1 MKHRPEP
8 DIIRLSNI
16 SENRFLTGQ
25 TEFGVENE
33 SSPQKTFSSLLF
45 SSLLFSSLLF
55 SSLLFSSAARAAGE
69 GSGRGPYVQADLA
82 YAYEHITHDYPEP
95 AGAKKGK
102 ISTVSDYFRNIRT
115 HSIHPRV
122 SVGYDFG
129 GWRIAADYARYRKWN
144 DSKYS
149 VSIKELKENK
159 GENINVAQYLK
170 TENQENG
177 SFHAVSSLGLSAV
190 YDFKLNDKFKPY
202 IGARV
207 AYGHIRHQ
215 HRSVEQETT
224 IVTTYLQSGKPSPI
238 IRGPTPKP
246 AHQESNS
253 IRRVGLGVIAGVGF
267 DITPNLTLDAG
278 YRYHNW
284 GRLENTRFKTHEASL
299 GVRYRF

>member
-1 MKHRPEP
+1 AK
-8 DIIRLSNI
+8 N
-16 SENRFLTGQ
+16 
-25 TEFGVENE
+25 
-33 SSPQKTFSSLLF
+33 LLF

-55 SSLLFSSAARAAGE
+55 SSLLFSSAAQAASEDG
-69 GSGRGPYVQADLA
+69 GRGPYVQADLA
-82 YAYEHITHDYPEP
+82 YAAERITHDYPEP
-95 AGAKKGK
+95 TGAKKGTT

-144 DSKYS
+144 NSKYS
-149 VSIKELKENK
+149 VSIKELKNNNK
-159 GENINVAQYLK
+159 KKKK

-207 AYGHIRHQ
+207 AYGHVRH
-215 HRSVEQETT
+215 SIDSTKKTT
-224 IVTTYLQSGKPSPI
+224 EIVTTVGSNKAADTVLVGISTQN
-238 IRGPTPKP
+238 
-246 AHQESNS
+246 AHHQSNS
-253 IRRVGLGVIAGVGF
+253 IRRVGLGVIAGIGF
-267 DITPNLTLDAG
+267 DITPNLTLDTG

-299 GVRYRF
+299 GMRYRF

>member
-1 MKHRPEP
+1 M
-8 DIIRLSNI
+8 
-16 SENRFLTGQ
+16 
-25 TEFGVENE
+25 
-33 SSPQKTFSSLLF
+33 
-45 SSLLFSSLLF
+45 
-55 SSLLFSSAARAAGE
+55 
-69 GSGRGPYVQADLA
+69 QADLA

-95 AGAKKGK
+95 TAQKKGTT

-144 DSKYS
+144 NNKYS
-149 VSIKELKENK
+149 VSIKELKNNK
-159 GENINVAQYLK
+159 KK

-207 AYGHIRHQ
+207 AYGHVRH
-215 HRSVEQETT
+215 SISTKKTT
-224 IVTTYLQSGKPSPI
+224 EFLTVAGTPGRVPGVYKASTTPG
-238 IRGPTPKP
+238 

-267 DITPNLTLDAG
+267 DITPKLTLDAG

-299 GVRYRF
+299 GMRYRF

>member
-1 MKHRPEP
+1 MQPAKN
-8 DIIRLSNI
+8 LL
-16 SENRFLTGQ
+16 F
-25 TEFGVENE
+25 
-33 SSPQKTFSSLLF
+33 SSLLFSSLLFSSLLF

-55 SSLLFSSAARAAGE
+55 SSLLFSSAAQAASE
-69 GSGRGPYVQADLA
+69 DNGRGPYVQADLA
-82 YAYEHITHDYPEP
+82 YAAERITHDYPKP
-95 AGAKKGK
+95 TDPKKGKK

-129 GWRIAADYARYRKWN
+129 SWRIAADYARYRKWN
-144 DSKYS
+144 NNKYS
-149 VSIKELKENK
+149 VNIENVQIRKEN
-159 GENINVAQYLK
+159 GNRIDRK

-177 SFHAVSSLGLSAV
+177 TFHAASSLGLSAV

-207 AYGHIRHQ
+207 AYGHVRHSIDSTKKATEFLTAAGAPGAAPTVYPPHKNTQ
-215 HRSVEQETT
+215 DDHR
-224 IVTTYLQSGKPSPI
+224 
-238 IRGPTPKP
+238 
-246 AHQESNS
+246 ESNS

-267 DITPNLTLDAG
+267 DITPKLTLDAG

>member
-1 MKHRPEP
+1 MQPAK
-8 DIIRLSNI
+8 N
-16 SENRFLTGQ
+16 
-25 TEFGVENE
+25 
-33 SSPQKTFSSLLF
+33 LLF

-55 SSLLFSSAARAAGE
+55 SSLLFPSAAQAASE
-69 GSGRGPYVQADLA
+69 GNGRGPYVQADLA
-82 YAYEHITHDYPEP
+82 YAAERITHDYPEP
-95 AGAKKGK
+95 TGAKKGTT

-144 DSKYS
+144 NNKYS
-149 VSIKELKENK
+149 V
-159 GENINVAQYLK
+159 NIEKVQEVGKNRIDRK

-207 AYGHIRHQ
+207 AYGHVRHSIDSTKKTTEFVTSAGAPGGAPTVYSPHKNTQ
-215 HRSVEQETT
+215 DDHRE
-224 IVTTYLQSGKPSPI
+224 GD
-238 IRGPTPKP
+238 
-246 AHQESNS
+246 S

-267 DITPNLTLDAG
+267 DITPNL
-278 YRYHNW
+278 
-284 GRLENTRFKTHEASL
+284 
-299 GVRYRF
+299 

>member
-1 MKHRPEP
+1 MQPAKN
-8 DIIRLSNI
+8 LL
-16 SENRFLTGQ
+16 F
-25 TEFGVENE
+25 
-33 SSPQKTFSSLLF
+33 SSLLFSSLLF

-55 SSLLFSSAARAAGE
+55 SSLLFSSAAQAAGE
-69 GSGRGPYVQADLA
+69 GNGRGPYVQADLA
-82 YAYEHITHDYPEP
+82 YAYEHITRDYPD
-95 AGAKKGK
+95 ASGANQGKK

-144 DSKYS
+144 DNKYS
-149 VSIKELKENK
+149 VSIKELLRNK
-159 GENINVAQYLK
+159 DNGNRIDRK

-177 SFHAVSSLGLSAV
+177 TFHAVSSLGLSAV

-207 AYGHIRHQ
+207 AYGHVRH
-215 HRSVEQETT
+215 SIDSTKKTT
-224 IVTTYLQSGKPSPI
+224 EFLVAAGQDG
-238 IRGPTPKP
+238 GAPTVYDNGSTQD
-246 AHQESNS
+246 AHQESDS

-267 DITPNLTLDAG
+267 DITPKLTLDAG
-278 YRYHNW
+278 YRYHYW

-299 GVRYRF
+299 GMRYRF

>member
-1 MKHRPEP
+1 MNPARKKP
-8 DIIRLSNI
+8 
-16 SENRFLTGQ
+16 
-25 TEFGVENE
+25 
-33 SSPQKTFSSLLF
+33 SLLF

-55 SSLLFSSAARAAGE
+55 SSLLFSSAAQAAGE
-69 GSGRGPYVQADLA
+69 GNGRGPYVQADLA
-82 YAYEHITHDYPEP
+82 YAAERITHDYPEP
-95 AGAKKGK
+95 TAQKKGK

-144 DSKYS
+144 NNKYS
-149 VSIKELKENK
+149 VNIKELGRNDKTSS
-159 GENINVAQYLK
+159 GSRGHLNIQTRK
-170 TENQENG
+170 TEHQENG
-177 SFHAVSSLGLSAV
+177 TFHAVSSLGLSAV

-207 AYGHIRHQ
+207 AYGHVRHQ
-215 HRSVEQETT
+215 VRSVEQETT
-224 IVTTYLQSGKPSPI
+224 TVTTYPQNAASSVTTNAPI
-238 IRGPTPKP
+238 RKLP
-246 AHQESNS
+246 HHESRS
-253 IRRVGLGVIAGVGF
+253 ISSLGFGAVAGVGI
-267 DITPNLTLDAG
+267 DITPKLTLDAG

>member
-1 MKHRPEP
+1 AAQAA
-8 DIIRLSNI
+8 
-16 SENRFLTGQ
+16 SEDG
-25 TEFGVENE
+25 
-33 SSPQKTFSSLLF
+33 
-45 SSLLFSSLLF
+45 
-55 SSLLFSSAARAAGE
+55 
-69 GSGRGPYVQADLA
+69 GRGPYVQADLA
-82 YAYEHITHDYPEP
+82 YAAERITHDYPEP
-95 AGAKKGK
+95 TGAKKGTT

-144 DSKYS
+144 NSKYS
-149 VSIKELKENK
+149 VSIKELKNNNK
-159 GENINVAQYLK
+159 KKKK

-207 AYGHIRHQ
+207 AYGHVRH
-215 HRSVEQETT
+215 SIDSTKKTT
-224 IVTTYLQSGKPSPI
+224 EIVTTVGSNKAADTVLVGISTQN
-238 IRGPTPKP
+238 
-246 AHQESNS
+246 AHHQSNS
-253 IRRVGLGVIAGVGF
+253 IRRVGLGVIAGIGF
-267 DITPNLTLDAG
+267 DITPNLTLDTG

-299 GVRYRF
+299 GMRYRF

>member
-1 MKHRPEP
+1 MNPARKKPS
-8 DIIRLSNI
+8 L
-16 SENRFLTGQ
+16 L
-25 TEFGVENE
+25 
-33 SSPQKTFSSLLF
+33 FSSLLF

-55 SSLLFSSAARAAGE
+55 SSLLFSSAAQAASE
-69 GSGRGPYVQADLA
+69 DNGRGPYVQADLA
-82 YAYEHITHDYPEP
+82 YAAERITHDYPEP
-95 AGAKKGK
+95 TAPGKNK

-144 DSKYS
+144 NNKYS
-149 VSIKELKENK
+149 VDIENVQIREDN
-159 GENINVAQYLK
+159 GNRIDRK

-177 SFHAVSSLGLSAV
+177 TFHAVSSLGLSAV
-190 YDFKLNDKFKPY
+190 YDFDTGSRFKPY

-207 AYGHIRHQ
+207 AYGHVRH
-215 HRSVEQETT
+215 SIDSTKKTTEVTT
-224 IVTTYLQSGKPSPI
+224 ILHGPDTTPTVYPGKK
-238 IRGPTPKP
+238 TQN
-246 AHQESNS
+246 AHHQSNS

-267 DITPNLTLDAG
+267 DITPKLTLDAG